1 MAARTNSV
9 DPRAERVRTKLRE
22 AAFALAHER
31 PVDQLTVGDIVDR
44 ASVSRQ
50 VFYQHFR
57 DRDDAIAYAVAVAFA
72 SATGD
77 IDGDPRT
84 RIVALFD
91 FAAEHRA
98 MYRNVVP
105 SAVTLRVLAAFR
117 AELAPACKQIAAEA
131 TAAVAD
137 VGRPDPGIR
146 RPVPCRRVHRG
157 PARLDGRQGRHRSA
171 WQGHRRPGHR
181 RRAAR
186 PLGRDGTLN
195 QFDSL
200 RRTFPW
206 HGMLHRGDKT
216 GIRNIVIAMAA
227 LTAFVV
233 AMIASYSGAFAKPTL
248 HHLTVAVAAP
258 EQVVDAVRSQEA
270 LNVNV
275 VGDDA
280 QARQQV
286 RERQADTA
294 FVVDPTGAMKIY
306 VAGGGGRSVA
316 AAAETVGH
324 EVAAK
329 GGMRAMVTDVAPT
342 SAADPS
348 GTVEFYAII
357 FISIG
362 ASLGATVFGYLMG
375 RVHSPATI
383 ALRTTTLTVYSALL
397 AGVVTVY
404 VDAVLGALT
413 GHVWLVFGVLW
424 LYAMAV
430 GGAVTGVAAAF
441 GTAASALLTL
451 FLVVVGNAAAA
462 GPVGQTPAVAVLRH
476 LHDDRPAGFGRLT
489 AAQHLLLRRPRR
501 CDSVADAR
509 GMGCGRMSARG
520 PRHRIAGELSCPL

>member
-1 MAARTNSV
+1 MARHAS
-9 DPRAERVRTKLRE
+9 
-22 AAFALAHER
+22 
-31 PVDQLTVGDIVDR
+31 PV
-44 ASVSRQ
+44 
-50 VFYQHFR
+50 
-57 DRDDAIAYAVAVAFA
+57 
-72 SATGD
+72 
-77 IDGDPRT
+77 
-84 RIVALFD
+84 
-91 FAAEHRA
+91 
-98 MYRNVVP
+98 
-105 SAVTLRVLAAFR
+105 VT
-117 AELAPACKQIAAEA
+117 
-131 TAAVAD
+131 
-137 VGRPDPGIR
+137 
-146 RPVPCRRVHRG
+146 
-157 PARLDGRQGRHRSA
+157 
-171 WQGHRRPGHR
+171 
-181 RRAAR
+181 
-186 PLGRDGTLN
+186 
-195 QFDSL
+195 
-200 RRTFPW
+200 
-206 HGMLHRGDKT
+206 KT

-227 LTAFVV
+227 LTAFVIV
-233 AMIASYSGAFAKPTL
+233 MIASYSGAFAKPTL

-270 LNVNV
+270 LDVNV
-275 VGDDA
+275 VGGDT

-294 FVVDPTGAMKIY
+294 FFVDPTGGMKIY

-316 AAAETVGH
+316 AAAETIGH
-324 EVAAK
+324 EVAAQ
-329 GGMRAMVTDVAPT
+329 GGLRATVTDVAPA

-375 RVHSPATI
+375 RVHRPATI

-462 GPVGQTPAVAVLRH
+462 GPVGRPLLSPFYATFTMIVPQGSGVSLLRSISYFDGHGAATPLLTLVAWGAAGCLLAVLATASRVNYRAIYERFAGDRAVLQPRH
-476 LHDDRPAGFGRLT
+476 LSPID
-489 AAQHLLLRRPRR
+489 
-501 CDSVADAR
+501 
-509 GMGCGRMSARG
+509 
-520 PRHRIAGELSCPL
+520 